1 MLLTLRSIVLF
12 SSSIA
17 AAFGQ
22 MLTSLLAPDLIGLSA
37 SCLRRMMAKP
47 FPQNAGSKCL

>member
-22 MLTSLLAPDLIGLSA
+22 MLTSLLAPDLILSA
-37 SCLRRMMAKP
+37 SCLRRIMAKP
-47 FPQNAGSKCL
+47 FPQNPGSKCL